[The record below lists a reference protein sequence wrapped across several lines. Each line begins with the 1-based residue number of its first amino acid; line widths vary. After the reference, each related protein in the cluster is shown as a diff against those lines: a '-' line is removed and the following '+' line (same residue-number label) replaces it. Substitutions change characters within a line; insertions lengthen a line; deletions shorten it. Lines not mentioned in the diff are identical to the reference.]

1 MDKQQLQSAIV
12 AAMKAHDK
20 DATSVLRQVMQAVK
34 NMEID
39 QRREAT
45 EADVTAATKKLIKVT
60 AEEVE
65 ALSKA
70 PDGREERIAML
81 EGQVETLRGILPKQ
95 VEGDEL
101 RDLVALGIAEVGATS
116 RRDTGK
122 VMGWLAARTDGNF
135 DKAAAAR
142 MIGEAVS

>member
-1 MDKQQLQSAIV
+1 MDKQQLQAAIV
-12 AAMKAHDK
+12 AAMKERDK
-20 DATSVLRQVMQAVK
+20 ETTSVLRQVMQAVK

-45 EADVTAATKKLIKVT
+45 EADVTTATKKLIKVT
-60 AEEVE
+60 TEEAD

-70 PDGREERIAML
+70 PEGREGRIAML
-81 EGQVETLRGILPKQ
+81 RGQVDTLRGILPRQ
-95 VEGDEL
+95 VEGEEL
-101 RDLVALGIAEVGATS
+101 SALVDQGIKEVGATS

-122 VMGWLAARTDGNF
+122 VMGWLTRQTDGNF

-142 MIGEAVS
+142 IIGEAVG